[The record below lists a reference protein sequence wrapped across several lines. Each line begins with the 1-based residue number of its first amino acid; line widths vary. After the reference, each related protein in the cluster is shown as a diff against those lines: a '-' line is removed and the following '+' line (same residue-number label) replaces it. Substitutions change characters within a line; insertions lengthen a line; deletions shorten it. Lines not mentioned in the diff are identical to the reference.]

1 MKTQAV
7 VSRGPD
13 TLFELCDVDIDQPR
27 PGEVLVRMVATGI
40 CHTDLYFKSLL
51 PAAVG
56 SCIFGHEG
64 AGVVE
69 AVGRDVEA
77 IQPGDHVILSY
88 RSCGECARC
97 LGGQPA
103 YCVGAAS
110 LNAPGLR
117 PDGSAQLTC
126 DGEPVLADFFGQSS
140 FARHAL
146 TLAQN
151 TVVIDPDVPLAPVA
165 ALGCGFQT
173 GVGAVLNALSPR
185 PDSRLVIFGVGS
197 VGFAALLAARMIGVT
212 TIVAVDPVPARR
224 KLAETFGAVAVDS
237 DIDTGSALRA
247 ALGSEGATHA
257 LDTTGIPAVIRGAVE
272 CLGARGLAVLVGL
285 GDPTVTVDVQD
296 ILMNGKMI
304 RGCIQGDSHI
314 HEFIPELVSAF
325 RRGDLP
331 LDQLV
336 STYQP
341 EEINTAINDQL
352 QGRVIKPVL
361 LW

>member
-7 VSRGPD
+7 ISRGPE
-13 TLFELCDVDIDQPR
+13 TQFQLCDVDIDQPR

-51 PAAVG
+51 PAAMGPCV
-56 SCIFGHEG
+56 FGHEG
-64 AGVVE
+64 AGIVE
-69 AVGRDVEA
+69 AVGRDVRGVH
-77 IQPGDHVILSY
+77 PGDHVILSY

-97 LGGQPA
+97 HGGQPA
-103 YCVGAAS
+103 YCVGAAT

-117 PDGSAQLTC
+117 PDGSAQLRC
-126 DGEPVLADFFGQSS
+126 DGAPVLADFFGQSS

-151 TVVIDPDVPLAPVA
+151 TVVVDSDVPLAPIA

-173 GVGAVLNALSPR
+173 GAGAVLNALSPCA
-185 PDSRLVIFGVGS
+185 DSRLVVFGVGS
-197 VGFAALLAARMIGVT
+197 VGFAALLAARMVGVT

-224 KLAETFGAVAVDS
+224 KLAEAFGAVAVDP
-237 DIDTGSALRA
+237 DVDPGEALREV
-247 ALGSEGATHA
+247 LGPEGASHA
-257 LDTTGIPAVIRGAVE
+257 LDTTGIPAVIRGAVD
-272 CLGARGLAVLVGL
+272 CLGARGMAVLLGL
-285 GDPTVTVDVQD
+285 GDPSVTVDAQD

-304 RGCIQGDSHI
+304 RGCIEGDSHI

-336 STYQP
+336 STYPP